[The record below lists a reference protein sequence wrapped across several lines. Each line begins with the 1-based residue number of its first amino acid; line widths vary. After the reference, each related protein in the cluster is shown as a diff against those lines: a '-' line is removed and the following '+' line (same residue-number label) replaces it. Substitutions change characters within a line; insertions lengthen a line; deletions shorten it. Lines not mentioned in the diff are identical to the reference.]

1 MAGSYNHIV
10 LVGRLVADP
19 ELRQTQDGTPVCSFR
34 IAVDRPRGRAGGE
47 KQTDF
52 FGVSIW
58 RQRGER
64 AAEFLQ
70 KGRLVLISGRV
81 QIREYTDK
89 ENNRRTA
96 VDVVADDFQMLD
108 SRPGVGAGCG
118 RVSFER
124 STRVQVRRR
133 IRRRSSVLRKVC
145 GYNTCHQEQG

>member
-1 MAGSYNHIV
+1 MAGSYNHVV

-19 ELRQTQDGTPVCSFR
+19 ELRQTQDGTPVASFR
-34 IAVDRPRGRAGGE
+34 IAVDRPRGRSGGE

-81 QIREYTDK
+81 QIREWTDK
-89 ENNRRTA
+89 DNNKRTS

-108 SRPGVGAGCG
+108 SRPGTGTAERAPAPGAPAELPEYKYDAEAEEE
-118 RVSFER
+118 VPF
-124 STRVQVRRR
+124 
-133 IRRRSSVLRKVC
+133 
-145 GYNTCHQEQG
+145 

>member
-19 ELRQTQDGTPVCSFR
+19 ELRQTQQGVPVTSFR
-34 IAVDRPRGRAGGE
+34 IAVDRPRGKDGE

-58 RQRGER
+58 RQRAER

-70 KGRLVLISGRV
+70 KGRLVLIAGRV
-81 QIREYTDK
+81 QLREYTDRD
-89 ENNRRTA
+89 NNKRMS

-108 SRPGVGAGCG
+108 SRPGGANGG
-118 RVSFER
+118 GGARNAAAP
-124 STRVQVRRR
+124 
-133 IRRRSSVLRKVC
+133 SSSELPDYE
-145 GYNTCHQEQG
+145 YNAADEEVPF

>member
-1 MAGSYNHIV
+1 VAGTYNHIV

-19 ELRQTQDGTPVCSFR
+19 ELRQTQGGIPVTSFR
-34 IAVDRPRGRAGGE
+34 IAVDRQRGRDGGE

-58 RQRGER
+58 RQRAER

-70 KGRLVLISGRV
+70 KGRLVLISGRC

-96 VDVVADDFQMLD
+96 VEVVADDFQMLD
-108 SRPGVGAGCG
+108 SRPGTGGAAA
-118 RVSFER
+118 ER
-124 STRVQVRRR
+124 PAASTPSDLPEYKYDAESEEEVPF
-133 IRRRSSVLRKVC
+133 
-145 GYNTCHQEQG
+145 

>member
-1 MAGSYNHIV
+1 MAGSFNHVV

-19 ELRQTQDGTPVCSFR
+19 ELRQTQDGTPVASFR
-34 IAVDRPRGRAGGE
+34 LAVDRQRGRSGGE

-70 KGRLVLISGRV
+70 KGRLVLVSGRV
-81 QIREYTDK
+81 QVREWTDK
-89 ENNRRTA
+89 DNNKRTS

-108 SRPGVGAGCG
+108 SRPGTGAAPGTA
-118 RVSFER
+118 FAER
-124 STRVQVRRR
+124 APGAPSELPEYKYDAESEEEVPF
-133 IRRRSSVLRKVC
+133 
-145 GYNTCHQEQG
+145 

>member
-19 ELRQTQDGTPVCSFR
+19 ELRQTQSGVPVTSFR
-34 IAVDRPRGRAGGE
+34 IAVDRPKSRDGE
-47 KQTDF
+47 RQTDF

-58 RQRGER
+58 RQRAER

-81 QIREYTDK
+81 QIREYTDRD
-89 ENNRRTA
+89 NNKRTA

-108 SRPGVGAGCG
+108 SRPAGDGGAP
-118 RVSFER
+118 R
-124 STRVQVRRR
+124 SAAAAPAP
-133 IRRRSSVLRKVC
+133 SADLPEYE
-145 GYNTCHQEQG
+145 YNPADEEVPF

>member
-19 ELRQTQDGTPVCSFR
+19 ELRQTQSGVPVTSFR
-34 IAVDRPRGRAGGE
+34 IAVDRPKSRDGE

-58 RQRGER
+58 RNRAER

-81 QIREYTDK
+81 QIREYTDRD
-89 ENNRRTA
+89 NNKRTA

-108 SRPGVGAGCG
+108 SRPTGDGGGAP
-118 RVSFER
+118 RTT
-124 STRVQVRRR
+124 STA
-133 IRRRSSVLRKVC
+133 SAPNAELPEYE
-145 GYNTCHQEQG
+145 YNPADEEVPF

>member
-1 MAGSYNHIV
+1 VAGSYNHIV

-108 SRPGVGAGCG
+108 SRPSVGSGG
-118 RVSFER
+118 GERVPAAAAA
-124 STRVQVRRR
+124 
-133 IRRRSSVLRKVC
+133 SSDLPEYKYDAESEEEVPF
-145 GYNTCHQEQG
+145 

>member
-1 MAGSYNHIV
+1 MAGTYNHIV

-19 ELRQTQDGTPVCSFR
+19 ELRQTQQGIPVTSFR
-34 IAVDRPRGRAGGE
+34 IAVDRQRGRDGGE

-58 RQRGER
+58 RQRAER

-70 KGRLVLISGRV
+70 KGRLVLISGRC

-96 VDVVADDFQMLD
+96 VEVVADDFQMLD
-108 SRPGVGAGCG
+108 SRPGMGGGGAAQ
-118 RVSFER
+118 ER
-124 STRVQVRRR
+124 AAAAP
-133 IRRRSSVLRKVC
+133 SSELPEYKYDAESEEEVPF
-145 GYNTCHQEQG
+145 

>member
-19 ELRQTQDGTPVCSFR
+19 ELRQTQSGVPVTSFR
-34 IAVDRPRGRAGGE
+34 IAVDRPKSRDGE

-58 RQRGER
+58 RNRAER

-81 QIREYTDK
+81 QIREYTDRD
-89 ENNRRTA
+89 NNKRTA

-108 SRPGVGAGCG
+108 SRPTGDGGGSRNPGSAAAPNA
-118 RVSFER
+118 E
-124 STRVQVRRR
+124 
-133 IRRRSSVLRKVC
+133 LPEYE
-145 GYNTCHQEQG
+145 YNPADEEVPF

>member
-19 ELRQTQDGTPVCSFR
+19 ELRQTQQGVPVTSFR
-34 IAVDRPRGRAGGE
+34 IAVDRPRGRDGGE

-58 RQRGER
+58 RQRAER

-70 KGRLVLISGRV
+70 KGRLVLIAGRL
-81 QIREYTDK
+81 QIREYTDRD
-89 ENNRRTA
+89 NNKRTA

-108 SRPGVGAGCG
+108 SRPTGDGGNRTTAPATPA
-118 RVSFER
+118 E
-124 STRVQVRRR
+124 
-133 IRRRSSVLRKVC
+133 LPEYE
-145 GYNTCHQEQG
+145 YNAADEEVPF

>member
-19 ELRQTQDGTPVCSFR
+19 ELRQTQSGVPVTSFR
-34 IAVDRPRGRAGGE
+34 IAVDRPKGRDGE

-58 RQRGER
+58 RQRAER

-81 QIREYTDK
+81 QIREYTDRD
-89 ENNRRTA
+89 NNKRTA

-108 SRPGVGAGCG
+108 SRPAGDG
-118 RVSFER
+118 GGPRNAG
-124 STRVQVRRR
+124 STAAPNAE
-133 IRRRSSVLRKVC
+133 LPEYE
-145 GYNTCHQEQG
+145 YNPADEEVPF

>member
-1 MAGSYNHIV
+1 VAGSYNHIV

-70 KGRLVLISGRV
+70 KGRLVLIAGRLQV
-81 QIREYTDK
+81 REYTDK

-96 VDVVADDFQMLD
+96 VEVQADDFQMLD
-108 SRPGVGAGCG
+108 SRPGGAGG
-118 RVSFER
+118 TGAAGAGGAER
-124 STRVQVRRR
+124 APSAAP
-133 IRRRSSVLRKVC
+133 SSDLPEYKYDAESEEEVPF
-145 GYNTCHQEQG
+145 

>member
-19 ELRQTQDGTPVCSFR
+19 ELRQTQAGVPVTSFR
-34 IAVDRPRGRAGGE
+34 IAVDRPKSRDGE

-58 RQRGER
+58 RQRAER

-81 QIREYTDK
+81 QIREYTDRD
-89 ENNRRTA
+89 NNKRTA

-108 SRPGVGAGCG
+108 SRNAGGGDGGQRSAGAKPDNDLP
-118 RVSFER
+118 EYE
-124 STRVQVRRR
+124 
-133 IRRRSSVLRKVC
+133 
-145 GYNTCHQEQG
+145 YNPADEEVPF

>member
-1 MAGSYNHIV
+1 VAGSYNHIV

-19 ELRQTQDGTPVCSFR
+19 ELRQTQQGVSVTSFR
-34 IAVDRPRGRAGGE
+34 IAVDRPRSKDGE

-58 RQRGER
+58 RQRAER

-81 QIREYTDK
+81 QIREYTDRD
-89 ENNRRTA
+89 NNKRTA

-108 SRPGVGAGCG
+108 SRPTTDNGGGGKAPAPAAA
-118 RVSFER
+118 SDLPEYE
-124 STRVQVRRR
+124 
-133 IRRRSSVLRKVC
+133 
-145 GYNTCHQEQG
+145 YNAADEEVPF

>member
-19 ELRQTQDGTPVCSFR
+19 ELRQTQAGVPVASFR
-34 IAVDRPRGRAGGE
+34 IAVDRPRGKDGE

-58 RQRGER
+58 RQRAER

-70 KGRLVLISGRV
+70 KGRLVLISGRL
-81 QIREYTDK
+81 QIREYTDRD
-89 ENNRRTA
+89 NNKRTA

-108 SRPGVGAGCG
+108 SRPSAENGGRGSSAPAG
-118 RVSFER
+118 
-124 STRVQVRRR
+124 
-133 IRRRSSVLRKVC
+133 SSDLPEYQ
-145 GYNTCHQEQG
+145 YNAADEEVPF

>member
-19 ELRQTQDGTPVCSFR
+19 ELRQTQQGVPVTSFR
-34 IAVDRPRGRAGGE
+34 IAVDRPRGKDGE

-58 RQRGER
+58 RQRAER

-70 KGRLVLISGRV
+70 KGRLVLIAGRV
-81 QIREYTDK
+81 QLREYTDRD
-89 ENNRRTA
+89 NNKRMS

-108 SRPGVGAGCG
+108 SRPGGANGG
-118 RVSFER
+118 GGARTAGAAS
-124 STRVQVRRR
+124 STE
-133 IRRRSSVLRKVC
+133 LPDYE
-145 GYNTCHQEQG
+145 YNAADEEVPF

>member
-19 ELRQTQDGTPVCSFR
+19 ELRQTQAGVPVTSFR
-34 IAVDRPRGRAGGE
+34 IAVDRPKSRDGE

-58 RQRGER
+58 RQRAER

-70 KGRLVLISGRV
+70 KGRLVLIAGRL

-89 ENNRRTA
+89 DNNRRTA
-96 VDVVADDFQMLD
+96 VEVVADDFQMLD
-108 SRPGVGAGCG
+108 SRPGGAGG
-118 RVSFER
+118 AGGAGTASER
-124 STRVQVRRR
+124 PAAPASDLPEYKFDAESEEEVPF
-133 IRRRSSVLRKVC
+133 
-145 GYNTCHQEQG
+145 

>member
-1 MAGSYNHIV
+1 MAGTYNHIV

-19 ELRQTQDGTPVCSFR
+19 ELRQTQGGIPVASFR
-34 IAVDRPRGRAGGE
+34 IAVDRPRGRDGGE

-58 RQRGER
+58 RQRAER

-70 KGRLVLISGRV
+70 KGRLVLISGRC

-96 VDVVADDFQMLD
+96 VEVVADDFQMLD
-108 SRPGVGAGCG
+108 SRPGMGGGAP
-118 RVSFER
+118 ER
-124 STRVQVRRR
+124 PAAST
-133 IRRRSSVLRKVC
+133 SSDLPEYKYDAESEEEVPF
-145 GYNTCHQEQG
+145 

>member
-1 MAGSYNHIV
+1 VAGSFNHVV

-19 ELRQTQDGTPVCSFR
+19 ELRQTQDGTPVASFR
-34 IAVDRPRGRAGGE
+34 LAVDRQRGRSGGE

-70 KGRLVLISGRV
+70 KGRLVLVSGRV
-81 QIREYTDK
+81 QVREWTDK
-89 ENNRRTA
+89 DNNKRTS

-108 SRPGVGAGCG
+108 SRPGAGTAPAAG
-118 RVSFER
+118 FAER
-124 STRVQVRRR
+124 TPSAPSELPEYKYDAESEEEVPF
-133 IRRRSSVLRKVC
+133 
-145 GYNTCHQEQG
+145 

>member
-1 MAGSYNHIV
+1 MAGSYNRII

-19 ELRQTQDGTPVCSFR
+19 ELRQTQQGVPVTSFR
-34 IAVDRPRGRAGGE
+34 IAVDRPRGRDGE

-58 RQRGER
+58 RQRAER

-81 QIREYTDK
+81 QIREYTDRD
-89 ENNRRTA
+89 NNKRTA

-108 SRPGVGAGCG
+108 SRPGGEGGAP
-118 RVSFER
+118 RAAAVSPTSE
-124 STRVQVRRR
+124 
-133 IRRRSSVLRKVC
+133 LPEYE
-145 GYNTCHQEQG
+145 YNAADEEVPF